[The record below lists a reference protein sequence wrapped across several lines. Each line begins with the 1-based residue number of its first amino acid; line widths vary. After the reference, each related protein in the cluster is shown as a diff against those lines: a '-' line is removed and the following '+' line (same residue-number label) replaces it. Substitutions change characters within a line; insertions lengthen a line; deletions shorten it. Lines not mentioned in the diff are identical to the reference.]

1 MYVIIFLLNIFLYCS
16 FTIAFLCR
24 LRTRKSMS

>member
-1 MYVIIFLLNIFLYCS
+1 LYVLGFVNVLLYLS

-24 LRTRKSMS
+24 LRTRNSF